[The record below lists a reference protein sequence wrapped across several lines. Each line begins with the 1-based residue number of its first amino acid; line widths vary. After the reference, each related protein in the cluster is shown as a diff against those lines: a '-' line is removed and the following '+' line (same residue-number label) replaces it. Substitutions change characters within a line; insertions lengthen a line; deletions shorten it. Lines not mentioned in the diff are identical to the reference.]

1 MIRAIAIDDEPLALD
16 VLQEHA
22 AKLDIVTLERVFTNA
37 AEGLSY
43 IDEHQPDAL
52 FLDIR
57 MPDRS
62 GKDIAGSLGNSLPVV
77 FTTAYPDYAITG
89 FELNV
94 TDYLLKPVPFARFVQ
109 ACNKIKA
116 RLEHRDEPEELFVKE
131 SGIWVKIL
139 LAELLFVEAK
149 GNYLHFET
157 KSGTHLIRQTLQE
170 CLDGLPSW
178 FARVHKSYI
187 VSTRAIERIESA
199 QVLVNGQVIPV
210 SSSYKQELFTTLGLK
225 TNVSGAG

>member
-22 AKLDIVTLERVFTNA
+22 SKLGIVTLERVFTNA
-37 AEGLSY
+37 AEGLKY
-43 IDEHQPDAL
+43 VAFQKPDAL

-57 MPDRS
+57 MPDRN
-62 GKDIAGSLGNSLPVV
+62 GIDIAGSLNAQLPIV

-94 TDYLLKPVPFARFVQ
+94 TDYLLKPIPFARFVQ

-116 RLEHRDEPEELFVKE
+116 RLEQTEEVAELFVKE
-131 SGIWVKIL
+131 SGVWVKIL
-139 LAELLFVEAK
+139 LSDLLFVEAK

-157 KSGTHLIRQTLQE
+157 RSGTHLIRQTLQE
-170 CLDGLPSW
+170 CCEGLPSY
-178 FARVHKSYI
+178 FSRTHKSYL
-187 VSTRAIERIESA
+187 VNTRAIERIDTA
-199 QVLVNGQVIPV
+199 QVVVGGRAIPV
-210 SSSYKQELFTTLGLK
+210 SSSYKSELFAALGLK
-225 TNVSGAG
+225 PAV